1 MMKRDK
7 YRIIRDILYF
17 VSYQETVNKTRIVY
31 KCNLN
36 FKNAN
41 RILNELQKMELI
53 GIMVSGRTSNYFVT
67 ENRYLLRISSRVPE
81 GTPSLKSSDADRVT
95 SASAVC

>member
-17 VSYQETVNKTRIVY
+17 VSYQEMVNKTRIVY

-41 RILNELQKMELI
+41 RILNELQRMELL
-53 GIMVSGRTSNYFVT
+53 GIMISGKTSNYFVT
-67 ENRYLLRISSRVPE
+67 EKGLDFLNHYN
-81 GTPSLKSSDADRVT
+81 
-95 SASAVC
+95 SALNMMGDFEQEQL

>member
-17 VSYQETVNKTRIVY
+17 VSYQEVVNKTRIVY

-41 RILNELQKMELI
+41 KILNELQKMELL
-53 GIMVSGRTSNYFVT
+53 GNKMSGRTSNYFVT
-67 ENRYLLRISSRVPE
+67 EKGLDF
-81 GTPSLKSSDADRVT
+81 LKHYN
-95 SASAVC
+95 SALNMMGDIDHE